1 MLLDVAHHEL
11 DLEVVGVRFGEFVQ
25 PKENRFETREIGY
38 PIDLLVQAFQLIQ
51 RVQVLGAHD
60 VILHF

>member
-1 MLLDVAHHEL
+1 MLLDVAYNQL
-11 DLEVVGVRFGEFVQ
+11 NFEVIDVGFGDFVQ
-25 PKENRFETREIGY
+25 PKKDRLEIRKIGY

-51 RVQVLGAHD
+51 RIQVLGAHD